1 MPTPTNEPDAGQASA
16 AAATGAE
23 RAARSLDP
31 WAVAVDD
38 ATASMREW
46 AGALK
51 TSFATAVAGGYT
63 AKSLTGDVAAM
74 AARGARDWAR
84 LVINTAGIARAVATT
99 PITPAAPT
107 SARDHGGAGE
117 PRRHPTHRR
126 QPGPRRE
133 ELPAVRGAG
142 GHARHRT

>member
-1 MPTPTNEPDAGQASA
+1 MPTPTNEPNANQASD

-23 RAARSLDP
+23 PAARSLDP

-84 LVINTAGIARAVATT
+84 LVVNTAGIARAVATT
-99 PITPAAPT
+99 PIATAAPT
-107 SARDHGGAGE
+107 TAAPTTTASTSAETTSAE
-117 PRRHPTHRR
+117 PATATPDAPPST
-126 QPGPRRE
+126 GSE
-133 ELPAVRGAG
+133 A
-142 GHARHRT
+142 

>member
-16 AAATGAE
+16 AAATRAE

-51 TSFATAVAGGYT
+51 TSFATAVSGGYT

-107 SARDHGGAGE
+107 TPAPTTATPTTAE
-117 PRRHPTHRR
+117 PTTA
-126 QPGPRRE
+126 E
-133 ELPAVRGAG
+133 PATATPDAPPSTGSEA
-142 GHARHRT
+142 